1 MATVTICSDFEA
13 QENEA
18 CHCFHCFS
26 IYLPWIDGTRG
37 YDLSFFEC
45 WALTQLFHSPLSLS
59 SRSSLVPLHFLHKGG
74 VICISEVIDISLG
87 KLDSSLASSTPA
99 FCMMYSAYK
108 LDEQGDSIQPW
119 DTPFPIWSQS
129 VVPFPVL
136 IITSCPGYR
145 FLRRQVRWAI
155 IPISWRIFQFV
166 VIHTVKG
173 FGVVNKAE
181 VDVFLKLSCFILI
194 I

>member
-13 QENEA
+13 QENKA

-37 YDLSFFEC
+37 YDLSFLEC

-108 LDEQGDSIQPW
+108 LNKQGDNIQPW
-119 DTPFPIWSQS
+119 HIPFPICNQVCCSKSSSNCCFLTCIQVSQEAGQVLWYS
-129 VVPFPVL
+129 HLLKNFPVYCDPHSQRL
-136 IITSCPGYR
+136 
-145 FLRRQVRWAI
+145 W
-155 IPISWRIFQFV
+155 
-166 VIHTVKG
+166 HTQ
-173 FGVVNKAE
+173 
-181 VDVFLKLSCFILI
+181 
-194 I
+194 